1 MRFGLAL
8 GALLFATAFA
18 GAPAAAKA
26 PKSVSDNFLRLR
38 TATKLPGKAP
48 EWDYL
53 AYDPARALLLIGR
66 RDEGLTVFDTRT
78 RTVRTRIAQ
87 TEGAGAVMLIP
98 GIGRGFTTNE
108 DGSTT
113 VFDLASFAPIRRV
126 KFADD
131 ADSGV
136 YDAVTGRIAFL
147 SGDSKHITFIDA
159 KSLATTGTLT
169 MQSNKLEGAVAD
181 GAGGIYLAERD
192 RNMLAHL
199 DMRTRRVLHEWPT
212 IGCTQPTGLAMDRAH
227 RRVMLGCRG
236 AAPVLA
242 VMDMDDGHVV
252 QTLTLGRG
260 NDGVAYNA
268 GRVFATN
275 GVEANLTVYRQVD
288 ADHYRLEQ
296 AVTTRPDART
306 LALDAAGGR
315 VFTVT
320 AEGVVDPAKPINR
333 GPSEFYPN
341 AFLDDSLVVL
351 EYGALKAQ

>member
-1 MRFGLAL
+1 MRVGRAI
-8 GALLFATAFA
+8 GALLIA
-18 GAPAAAKA
+18 GTLMGAAEA
-26 PKSVSDNFLRLR
+26 PKGVPDSFFRLR
-38 TATKLPGKAP
+38 AATKLIGKSP

-53 AYDPARALLLIGR
+53 AYDPARGLLMIGR
-66 RDEGLTVFDTRT
+66 RNEGLTVFDTRT
-78 RTVRTRIAQ
+78 RAVRTRVAQ
-87 TEGAGAVMLIP
+87 TEGAGAVLLIP
-98 GIGRGFTTNE
+98 GIRRGFTTNE

-113 VFDLASFAPIRRV
+113 VFDLTSFAPIRRV

-136 YDAVTGRIAFL
+136 YDAVTGQIAFM
-147 SGDSKHITFIDA
+147 SGDSKHITFINA
-159 KSLATTGTLT
+159 KSLATTGKLA
-169 MQSNKLEGAVAD
+169 MQSTKLEGAAAD
-181 GAGGIYLAERD
+181 GVGGLYLAERD
-192 RNMLAHL
+192 RNMLAHI

-212 IGCTQPTGLAMDRAH
+212 TRCVQPTGLAMDKAR

-236 AAPVLA
+236 TAPVLA

-252 QTLTLGRG
+252 QTLPLGRG
-260 NDGVAYNA
+260 NDGLVFNQ

-275 GVEANLTVYRQVD
+275 GVEANLTIYRQID

-296 AVTTRPDART
+296 AVATRPGART
-306 LALDAAGGR
+306 LALDMAGER

-341 AFLDDSLVVL
+341 AFLDDSFVVL
-351 EYGALKAQ
+351 EYGARKAQ